1 MASRFDR
8 RAFLAAAVAAPA
20 ASASQ
25 IASRKA
31 PPFETKTLIGRR
43 IRLEDYKGK
52 TLLLVFWAT
61 WCPHC
66 RRYLSAMQQ
75 LYKEYAARNIEMLA
89 LSVDETGWKVVAPYI
104 RDHNLTVPIALAPAA
119 AQRAYDT
126 SGGIPVTSIIDG
138 EGYQIR
144 RFVGGPNTEQLRG
157 LLEAMTKKA

>member
-1 MASRFDR
+1 MHSRFDR
-8 RAFLAAAVAAPA
+8 RAFLAAAFAAAAPA
-20 ASASQ
+20 GFADAG
-25 IASRKA
+25 RKA

-66 RRYLSAMQQ
+66 RRYLAAMQQ
-75 LYKEYAARNIEMLA
+75 LHKEYASRNVEMLA

-104 RDHNLTVPIALAPAA
+104 RDHDLTVPIGLAPAA

-126 SGGIPVTSIIDG
+126 SSGIPVTAIIDG
-138 EGYQIR
+138 DGNQIR

-157 LLEAMTKKA
+157 LLQALTKKA

>member
-1 MASRFDR
+1 MAPRFHR
-8 RAFLAAAVAAPA
+8 RAFLASALVPA
-20 ASASQ
+20 ALSAPPG
-25 IASRKA
+25 IVRKA

-43 IRLEDYKGK
+43 VRLEDYKGK

-66 RRYLSAMQQ
+66 RRYLSAMQE
-75 LYKEYAARNIEMLA
+75 LHKEYAARNVEMLA

-119 AQRAYDT
+119 TQRAYDT
-126 SGGIPVTSIIDG
+126 SGGIPITSIIDG
-138 EGYQIR
+138 SGNQIR

-157 LLEAMTKKA
+157 LLDALVKKG

>member
-8 RAFLAAAVAAPA
+8 RAFLAAAFVAATPSGFA
-20 ASASQ
+20 VAGRA
-25 IASRKA
+25 A
-31 PPFETKTLIGRR
+31 PPFDAKTLIGRR
-43 IRLEDYKGK
+43 VRLEDYKGK

-66 RRYLSAMQQ
+66 RRYLAAMQK
-75 LYKEYAARNIEMLA
+75 LYKEYASKNVEMLA

-126 SGGIPVTSIIDG
+126 SGGIPITAIIDR
-138 EGYQIR
+138 EGNQIR
-144 RFVGGPNTEQLRG
+144 RFVGGPNEEQLRG
-157 LLEAMTKKA
+157 LLDALTKKA

>member
-8 RAFLAAAVAAPA
+8 RAFLAAAFAAPA

-25 IASRKA
+25 IAARKA

-126 SGGIPVTSIIDG
+126 SGGIPITSIIDG
-138 EGYQIR
+138 EGNQIR

-157 LLEAMTKKA
+157 LLEAITKRA